1 MLQKYQRESSN
12 NGLSR
17 RWSTEAIHK
26 NKLVK
31 NFVLDNLIFT
41 TYRFAKIIF
50 SSCTE
55 CSLSTLTALTTVFPV
70 PVLHSISIIYLSYLI
85 SEISYLSF
93 ILLMIGYIS
102 KTFLC
107 AMSSGNFAYTT
118 LAFCLKVKIHIVL
131 KNVNDTI

>member
-1 MLQKYQRESSN
+1 MLKKYQRESSN

-26 NKLVK
+26 NELV
-31 NFVLDNLIFT
+31 NNLVLDNLIFT

-70 PVLHSISIIYLSYLI
+70 PVLHSISIINQKSHIYLLSYSLSDTSAKLFFAQCLLGI
-85 SEISYLSF
+85 SHTRLWLF
-93 ILLMIGYIS
+93 
-102 KTFLC
+102 
-107 AMSSGNFAYTT
+107 
-118 LAFCLKVKIHIVL
+118 V
-131 KNVNDTI
+131 